1 VAQKLQLARPTP
13 KSLLN
18 PRLLEQAR
26 FGGLFYV
33 GFCRSSVNNFTMFT
47 TDSLEI
53 KVRLILLELLMVLH
67 RNGIK
72 EVSCGALMR
81 VMGVPAEETAQ
92 YDDED
97 ITIDHEVIEELVRV
111 RGQVSYSA
119 MLDDSTPPGTTI
131 H

>member
-1 VAQKLQLARPTP
+1 
-13 KSLLN
+13 
-18 PRLLEQAR
+18 
-26 FGGLFYV
+26 
-33 GFCRSSVNNFTMFT
+33 
-47 TDSLEI
+47 
-53 KVRLILLELLMVLH
+53 
-67 RNGIK
+67 
-72 EVSCGALMR
+72 MR

>member
-1 VAQKLQLARPTP
+1 MAPKLQLARPNP

-18 PRLLEQAR
+18 TRLLEQAR
-26 FGGLFYV
+26 FGGLFCV
-33 GFCRSSVNNFTMFT
+33 VFNSVSVNNFTMFT

-81 VMGVPAEETAQ
+81 VMGDQRKKLPNLTTKILLL
-92 YDDED
+92 
-97 ITIDHEVIEELVRV
+97 ITKSLR
-111 RGQVSYSA
+111 S
-119 MLDDSTPPGTTI
+119 
-131 H
+131 

>member
-1 VAQKLQLARPTP
+1 VAPRLLVPKPRP

-18 PRLLEQAR
+18 FKLLNQAR
-26 FGGLFYV
+26 FGGLFCAV
-33 GFCRSSVNNFTMFT
+33 FNGVSVNNFTMFT

-81 VMGVPAEETAQ
+81 VLGVPAEETAK

-97 ITIDHEVIEELVRV
+97 IVIDHEIIEELVRV
-111 RGQVSYSA
+111 RGQFSYSS

>member
-1 VAQKLQLARPTP
+1 MVPRLLSARPSP
-13 KSLLN
+13 RSLLD
-18 PRLLEQAR
+18 PALLEQAR
-26 FGGLFYV
+26 FGGFFCV
-33 GFCRSSVNNFTMFT
+33 GVNRVSVNNFTMFT

-81 VMGVPAEETAQ
+81 VLGVSAEETAQ

-97 ITIDHEVIEELVRV
+97 ITIDHEVIAELIRV

-119 MLDDSTPPGTTI
+119 MLDDSTPPGTII

>member
-1 VAQKLQLARPTP
+1 VAPRLQPASPNP

-18 PRLLEQAR
+18 CKLLKQAR
-26 FGGLFYV
+26 FGGLFCV
-33 GFCRSSVNNFTMFT
+33 VFNSISVNNFTMFT

>member
-1 VAQKLQLARPTP
+1 
-13 KSLLN
+13 
-18 PRLLEQAR
+18 
-26 FGGLFYV
+26 
-33 GFCRSSVNNFTMFT
+33 MFT

-53 KVRLILLELLMVLH
+53 KVRLILLELLMVLY

-81 VMGVPAEETAQ
+81 VLGVPPEQTAH

-97 ITIDHEVIEELVRV
+97 ITIDQEVIEELIQV
-111 RGQVSYSA
+111 RGQFSYSS